1 MTLLSSESISTGL
14 KAKLAGAPVDVTE
27 FLLRAPGLSTSD
39 IENLARE
46 LRTNF
51 TDSFRT
57 ALQRYAL
64 DPLTI
69 GGVTI
74 GSKGGFED
82 FVLEMNTDPVVTWW
96 GEGFRPRDLVLIGT
110 SDGFAIIANMAD
122 GGIFAFH
129 HGDNPE
135 SRVLVATDL
144 DLFVRGLGTASLKKG
159 DDDISKLAS
168 AIANAV
174 GASSDQFW
182 LEFVSGRT

>member
-1 MTLLSSESISTGL
+1 
-14 KAKLAGAPVDVTE
+14 
-27 FLLRAPGLSTSD
+27 
-39 IENLARE
+39 
-46 LRTNF
+46 
-51 TDSFRT
+51 
-57 ALQRYAL
+57 
-64 DPLTI
+64 
-69 GGVTI
+69 
-74 GSKGGFED
+74 
-82 FVLEMNTDPVVTWW
+82 
-96 GEGFRPRDLVLIGT
+96 
-110 SDGFAIIANMAD
+110 MAD